1 MNQLFFLNF
10 LFSFIKGIVI
20 FQFLIQSFDCFVSKT
35 NRVCRSFMQLATG
48 LSEMEKQILNP
59 PGFILSLKMC
69 QEKLNAFGGR
79 EIYRGET
86 RLKRGK

>member
-1 MNQLFFLNF
+1 
-10 LFSFIKGIVI
+10 
-20 FQFLIQSFDCFVSKT
+20 
-35 NRVCRSFMQLATG
+35 MQLATG